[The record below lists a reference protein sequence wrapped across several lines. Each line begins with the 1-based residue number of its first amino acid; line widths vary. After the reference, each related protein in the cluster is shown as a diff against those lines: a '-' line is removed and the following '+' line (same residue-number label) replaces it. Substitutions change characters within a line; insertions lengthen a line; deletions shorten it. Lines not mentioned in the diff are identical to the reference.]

1 MKFFGDFC
9 RYGRIEIIL
18 DEKAERIEVTAPSGK
33 KHTVYSFKHQPIELT
48 YDHEGFEKT
57 KTVTAPITV
66 ARFTPHEPGKYVFEA
81 YSGENMIDSDTLC
94 VLDSARHGYV
104 EVSSNDKRYF
114 TYSDG
119 EPFFWVGINLCSPT
133 PYEVSSGTEFALSGS
148 VAYIGLA
155 QYERWMKKCKE
166 NGVNVIRIWLGHD
179 YWSPDTVNTYELDA
193 VKLSKIDALVSL
205 ARKHGLKLKFTI
217 EQFRH
222 FIYDKKSAFNK
233 QLYHNGKPCLS
244 SGQWL
249 TDEGYVE
256 AWMYKIGELAKR
268 YSGDTEVAMIELW
281 NEMNCVG
288 GGYPLILEWNEKI
301 LPRVKALFP
310 HQLVTNSLGSLDS
323 DRSAK
328 CYKDFCWDKTD
339 VLQIHRYLD
348 QGASYKICG
357 ESPVESVLE
366 VFDFMRTDE
375 MPMLLAETGAVNDC
389 HSGEFRYYSA
399 DDRGII
405 FVDCVYTPLF
415 VGSGGCGN
423 IWHWD
428 RRYVESKMLYR
439 FFKPLSDLVQGVEFD
454 REGFDPVDLST
465 DKAYILALKGRRTTL
480 VFVRNK
486 SDNWMNTLRDMNEP
500 SPIDVEI
507 DCVGNTVKLYNIWD
521 EEKAEYSVEKGKLYA
536 KGLRYGVMIKMF

>member
-1 MKFFGDFC
+1 MKFYGDFC

-18 DEKAERIEVTAPSGK
+18 DEKAERIEITAPSGK

-48 YDHEGFEKT
+48 YDHEGFEKA
-57 KTVTAPITV
+57 KTVGDPITV

-166 NGVNVIRIWLGHD
+166 NGINVIRIWLGHD
-179 YWSPDTVNTYELDA
+179 YWSPDTENTYELDA

-339 VLQIHRYLD
+339 VMQIHRYLD
-348 QGASYKICG
+348 QGA
-357 ESPVESVLE
+357 P
-366 VFDFMRTDE
+366 
-375 MPMLLAETGAVNDC
+375 
-389 HSGEFRYYSA
+389 
-399 DDRGII
+399 
-405 FVDCVYTPLF
+405 
-415 VGSGGCGN
+415 
-423 IWHWD
+423 
-428 RRYVESKMLYR
+428 
-439 FFKPLSDLVQGVEFD
+439 
-454 REGFDPVDLST
+454 
-465 DKAYILALKGRRTTL
+465 
-480 VFVRNK
+480 
-486 SDNWMNTLRDMNEP
+486 
-500 SPIDVEI
+500 
-507 DCVGNTVKLYNIWD
+507 
-521 EEKAEYSVEKGKLYA
+521 
-536 KGLRYGVMIKMF
+536 